1 MQPKEETR
9 RGAVLLMGPTGS
21 GKTPLGQLME
31 SRGLWGFPCLHF
43 DFGHELRNSVVSPGT
58 FLSGDEREF
67 VTHVLNAGALLDDE
81 HFPLALKI
89 FEGFINSHNPDRRT
103 IIVLN
108 GMPRHTGQAERM
120 QELVRMLAVVSLEC
134 PPETVVRR
142 IRLDTGGDR
151 AGRIDDSI
159 GEVQRKLELFKRRTA
174 PLLEYYRA
182 KHVGIISFEAG
193 PDTTSAE
200 MLEKIQYSAGAD

>member
-142 IRLDTGGDR
+142 IRLGGQNRRFDWGSTEKTR
-151 AGRIDDSI
+151 VVQAPHCSASGILP
-159 GEVQRKLELFKRRTA
+159 GETRGNNFL
-174 PLLEYYRA
+174 
-182 KHVGIISFEAG
+182 
-193 PDTTSAE
+193 
-200 MLEKIQYSAGAD
+200 